1 MWSVNYP
8 DYYENED
15 GELIESSTIFED
27 GFMKDANDIEGLE
40 DYLKSLNILQSGDE
54 LIHSYSRERIKD
66 FDYRTFLNYVYPN
79 TREVL
84 RSHGILINENF
95 SVSDGGVY
103 FFHPEIMFQHE
114 GNVSDKLDL
123 NYYDYDMNWIGY
135 ISYDLQNQM
144 MAIEFPDWRIDAEFE
159 YESYRDGGSV
169 EQGNLDMVKNQVV
182 QVEHHA
188 KELMQTLKSN
198 PQVDAWV
205 VAKMDRAT
213 SNLSDITHYLEG
225 EQNSFADGG
234 VTDSNTYEKVKVTIR
249 DVDMGG
255 DVVYKGEHFF
265 RKDQLAKK
273 TNEEIGKHI
282 LNKYFLDYGN
292 TYKYSIT
299 RTGETKIKMA
309 RGSKLDEYETYHK
322 TLASALD
329 EAENFVNKRGYEFSE
344 DKYFPDLTMGGVK
357 YGQTIQTKRDL
368 IEKGGKNRKNTLI
381 LVVYRMDSGTYELT
395 MYFAKSNYADGGETD
410 EGIDLFE
417 DYKNIPPN
425 VQKVLD
431 KYQDAFMDGDYQGL
445 EKAHKELGKIGY
457 EFEYYLDGQAYDLR
471 PIGTK
476 GKLDDYK
483 SGGTIEELE
492 DKAKE
497 KLSTTFQ
504 LPLEIA
510 VYVPSTI
517 NVDTKISKKEFD
529 KRVDEAETWLGRLWG
544 GFSANDVEGGFVS
557 GKGATQRKLIQED
570 VVKITCFCQSEGF
583 DRRFDLMLKKLI
595 YWAKE
600 WKQESIGLEVE
611 GDLFYIDVNTTFDNK
626 GKK

>member
-1 MWSVNYP
+1 MAVYDYSFHEERGEFRAYVEDEQGNTIWSVNYP

-27 GFMKDANDIEGLE
+27 GFMEDANDIEGLE
-40 DYLKSLNILQSGDE
+40 NYLKSINVLEMGDE
-54 LIHSYSRERIKD
+54 LIHSYSRERSKD
-66 FDYRTFLNYVYPN
+66 FDYRTFLKYVYSN

-123 NYYDYDMNWIGY
+123 NYYDYDMNYIGN

-144 MAIEFPDWRIDAEFE
+144 MAIEFPDWRIDDSAEFE

-299 RTGETKIKMA
+299 RTGETKTKM
-309 RGSKLDEYETYHK
+309 
-322 TLASALD
+322 
-329 EAENFVNKRGYEFSE
+329 
-344 DKYFPDLTMGGVK
+344 
-357 YGQTIQTKRDL
+357 
-368 IEKGGKNRKNTLI
+368 
-381 LVVYRMDSGTYELT
+381 
-395 MYFAKSNYADGGETD
+395 
-410 EGIDLFE
+410 
-417 DYKNIPPN
+417 
-425 VQKVLD
+425 
-431 KYQDAFMDGDYQGL
+431 
-445 EKAHKELGKIGY
+445 
-457 EFEYYLDGQAYDLR
+457 
-471 PIGTK
+471 
-476 GKLDDYK
+476 K
-483 SGGTIEELE
+483 SGGTVEELE

-517 NVDTKISKKEFD
+517 NVDTKISKEEFD

-570 VVKITCFCQSEGF
+570 VVKITCFCRSEGF
-583 DRRFDLMLKKLI
+583 DRRFDLLLKKLV

-626 GKK
+626 EKK